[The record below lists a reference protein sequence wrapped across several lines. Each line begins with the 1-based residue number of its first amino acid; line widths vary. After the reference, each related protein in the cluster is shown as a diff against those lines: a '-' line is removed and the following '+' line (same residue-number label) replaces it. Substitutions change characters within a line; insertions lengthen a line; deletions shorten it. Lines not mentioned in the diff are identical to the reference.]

1 MDADRLLRQT
11 QRFFAVE
18 ANNTAWQVID
28 PPGDPLAALERAWA
42 SLYHWRAAGTVL
54 NVARAHGTVSR
65 AYVVAGEPNLS
76 LQHTDLYAKEQGAEG
91 WEDWDTYFVHS
102 ARARA
107 LALLGDIRAGAE
119 KAAAK
124 SLADGLEGEDREIC
138 LADWNTIP

>member
-1 MDADRLLRQT
+1 MDADRLLQQT

-28 PPGDPLAALERAWA
+28 PPGDPIDALERAWA
-42 SLYHWRAAGTVL
+42 SLYHWRAAGTGL

-65 AYVVAGEPNLS
+65 AYVVAGEPKLA
-76 LQHTDLYAKEQGAEG
+76 LQHAGLYAKEQGTEG

-102 ARARA
+102 VRARA
-107 LALLGDIRAGAE
+107 LTLLGDDQAEAE

-124 SLADGLEGEDREIC
+124 SLADGLESEDRKIC
-138 LADWNTIP
+138 LADWNSIP